1 MGAQGKNTKRGE
13 RIMRGRAKQIPCRH
27 VASTLGL
34 FFLVIIASLVAVSLP
49 VDLLAQPESK
59 PGTAAQIPY
68 HMMTYKV
75 NEVQAEIAINGVPV
89 LYGEYKGPMSYSG
102 LINMWVKPG
111 KNVVTVRVMP
121 LLGPQKKGQFF
132 ELTVSVGRSAQAA
145 INGPKLAQFRWR
157 SEESREKLPL
167 EKIFKF
173 TPLEPPP
180 SELWTKA
187 EVLKLDEE
195 TRKGAEEC
203 IQRLSKALVQRNI
216 EDLTKLLEF
225 RSRERDRWLRGES
238 EKLSDVRK
246 DVEELLNDA
255 EFQPVDMGSLQMH
268 LIADG
273 QLVWVTGKGFSRFLK
288 GKGGESETEADVYL
302 ARIGGN
308 WTLAR

>member
-1 MGAQGKNTKRGE
+1 MTRDKAKR
-13 RIMRGRAKQIPCRH
+13 IPCRH
-27 VASTLGL
+27 VVYYTLGS
-34 FFLVIIASLVAVSLP
+34 FFLVIMASLVAGCLP
-49 VDLLAQPESK
+49 GDLLAQPESK
-59 PGTAAQIPY
+59 PGTATQIPY
-68 HMMTYKV
+68 HMVSYKF

-89 LYGEYKGPMSYSG
+89 LYGEYEGPLSYSG

-121 LLGPQKKGQFF
+121 LPGPQKKGQFF

-145 INGPKLAQFRWR
+145 INGPKLAQFRWK

-203 IQRLSKALVQRNI
+203 IERLSKALVQRDV
-216 EDLTKLLEF
+216 EDLTRLLEF
-225 RSRERDRWLRGES
+225 RLRERDRWLHGET
-238 EKLSDVRK
+238 EKLADVRK
-246 DVEELLNDA
+246 AVEELLKDA
-255 EFQPVDMGSLQMH
+255 EFQPVDMGSLEMH
-268 LIADG
+268 LVADG

-288 GKGGESETEADVYL
+288 GKGGESGTEVDVYL
-302 ARIGGN
+302 ARMEGK

>member
-1 MGAQGKNTKRGE
+1 
-13 RIMRGRAKQIPCRH
+13 MRGRAKQIQWRH
-27 VASTLGL
+27 VVSTLGL

-59 PGTAAQIPY
+59 PGTNTQILY
-68 HMMTYKV
+68 HTLTYKV
-75 NEVQAEIAINGVPV
+75 NEVQTEIAINGVPV
-89 LYGEYKGPMSYSG
+89 LYGEYAGPVSYSG

-121 LLGPQKKGQFF
+121 LPGPQKKGQFLEF
-132 ELTVSVGRSAQAA
+132 TVSVGRSAQAA

-173 TPLEPPP
+173 TPLQPPP

-195 TRKGAEEC
+195 TRKGAEGC
-203 IQRLSKALVQRNI
+203 IQRLNEALAKRNV

-225 RSRERDRWLRGES
+225 KLLERDRWLHGET
-238 EKLSDVRK
+238 EKSSDVRK
-246 DVEELLNDA
+246 DVEELLTDA
-255 EFQPVDMGSLQMH
+255 EFQPVDMGSLEMH
-268 LIADG
+268 LVADG
-273 QLVWVTGKGFSRFLK
+273 QLVWVTGKGFSRILK
-288 GKGGESETEADVYL
+288 GKGGGSESEADVYL
-302 ARIGGN
+302 ARIEGN